1 MSRQLVFVSG
11 YYGFDNL
18 GDEAILEEICN
29 ELKELTSPENIV
41 VLSATPEQTAKKYGV
56 SAIQRK
62 NFGEYWTSLVQTR
75 LLVSGGGGLFQNT
88 KSLGSIFFYG
98 LHILMAKAN
107 QVKIVVYAQGIGPL
121 RGNLAENI
129 CKQVFSQA
137 DDILVRDDTSMRY
150 LQAWNINARKS
161 ADPVWNLKE
170 SLVPAEVAAQLSRM
184 GASKTD
190 SKCIG
195 VSLRPSAELTDS
207 HLEHLADAMN
217 AEMKADEL
225 ALLLP
230 MQRDQ
235 DIEVLKKFAEFL
247 KARGRNSEILD
258 TSQLVLPS
266 QWLGVFAH
274 LKALVGMRLHAI
286 IMALKAG
293 KPVAGIGYD
302 PKVTQLL
309 AEFEQC
315 CLILTKESG
324 GKEWPNMLKT
334 FAGNMNSYAS
344 KVNIHLEAAKKL
356 SCQNFEALA
365 RILNMPSDK

>member
-11 YYGFDNL
+11 YYGYDNL

-29 ELKELTSPENIV
+29 ELKQLTDAENIV
-41 VLSATPEQTAKKYGV
+41 VLSATPELTAKKYGV
-56 SAIQRK
+56 RAIQRK
-62 NFGEYWTSLVQTR
+62 GFGEYWTSLVQTR

-88 KSLGSIFFYG
+88 KSLGSIIFYG
-98 LHILMAKAN
+98 LHVLMAKAN

-129 CKQVFSQA
+129 CRQIFTQA
-137 DDILVRDDTSMRY
+137 DEILVRDDSSMNY
-150 LQAWNINARKS
+150 LKNWNLKAIRT

-170 SLVPAEVAAQLSRM
+170 SPVPSVVAEQLAAI
-184 GASKTD
+184 GATKTN

-195 VSLRPSAELTDS
+195 ISLRPSPELTDA
-207 HLEHLADAMN
+207 HLESLANALT
-217 AEMKADEL
+217 AEMKPDET

-230 MQRDQ
+230 MQKEQ
-235 DIEVLKKFAEFL
+235 DTEVLQKFQQL
-247 KARGRNSEILD
+247 LNARGRKSALLD
-258 TSQLVLPS
+258 TSALELPS

-293 KPVAGIGYD
+293 KPVAGIAYD

-309 AEFEQC
+309 AEFQQC

-324 GKEWPNMLKT
+324 GKDWIDQLKT
-334 FAGNMNSYAS
+334 FANNMDSFAS
-344 KVNIHLEAAKKL
+344 KVNVQLEAAKKL

-365 RILNMPSDK
+365 RILNMPSEN